1 MVTEGSQAQT
11 NPLSWERLA
20 HGTSCPADVPGR
32 MQLRRAIAGGQASVF
47 PGRWLPTSPLS
58 PYCIPRWINVQEN
71 PAPGLLLQAKCQG
84 KSAGGCRLALGA
96 GSGMDLGT
104 EIWATTSMLAARAGR
119 WDHPGS
125 QRSLPALHLP
135 VPAGMLQAN
144 GGWGPHQ
151 SRVGLCIPAARE
163 RPATRCPQA
172 LLVGHRWHC
181 RIW

>member
-1 MVTEGSQAQT
+1 MVTEGSQTQT

-32 MQLRRAIAGGQASVF
+32 MQLRRVIAGGQASVF

-84 KSAGGCRLALGA
+84 KSAGGCRLAPGA

-119 WDHPGS
+119 WDHPGVTATPPS
-125 QRSLPALHLP
+125 PAAPCPCRDAPSKWGLGTPPKPCGALHP
-135 VPAGMLQAN
+135 C
-144 GGWGPHQ
+144 
-151 SRVGLCIPAARE
+151 SS
-163 RPATRCPQA
+163 
-172 LLVGHRWHC
+172 
-181 RIW
+181 